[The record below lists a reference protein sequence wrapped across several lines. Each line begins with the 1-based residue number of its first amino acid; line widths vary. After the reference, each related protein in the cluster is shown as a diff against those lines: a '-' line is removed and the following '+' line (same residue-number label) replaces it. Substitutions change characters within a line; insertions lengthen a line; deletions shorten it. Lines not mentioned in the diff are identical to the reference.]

1 MTKARENSD
10 YTGLAADITAGDT
23 AARAGRKNL
32 ILNGSMQISQRGDYT
47 SATAITNGTFY
58 LDRFRPYR
66 NGVDATVQQT
76 DVTINGVNKKAM
88 KVAATTTSSGYIG
101 FYQTMELQN
110 IPVGETLTV
119 SCWVRSNNSNTRF
132 RSNDFRGVSVD
143 GNAFTNDGNWEK
155 VTWTFDSSSTTQDP
169 TLWVMTYDA
178 GAVSVTSGDYI
189 EVADFQLEVGSV
201 ATDFEHRSYG
211 EILADCQRYYYSIT
225 ASDVIGSRIDGLANG
240 VWENTFAGCPVT
252 MRANPSLT
260 KISGSEAST
269 GSSTAIARGLGR
281 TVYMTTTFTGGVKYY
296 YLNGYTMDAEL

>member
-10 YTGLAADITAGDT
+10 YTGLAADIVAGDT

-32 ILNGSMQISQRGDYT
+32 IINGSMQISQRGDYS

-66 NGVDATVQQT
+66 NGAAATVQQT
-76 DVTINGVNKKAM
+76 DVTINSVNKKAM

-132 RSNDFRGVSVD
+132 RANDFRGVSVD

-211 EILADCQRYYYSIT
+211 EELALCQRYYE
-225 ASDVIGSRIDGLANG
+225 VISHSQRCQGSGGDS
-240 VWENTFAGCPVT
+240 EAGSSVHFKQTKRTTPT
-252 MRANPSLT
+252 MAFVSYGGTRLSLT
-260 KISGSEAST
+260 FSVFLEVSKEQAGVQFTGASAT
-269 GSSTAIARGLGR
+269 QSYAYG
-281 TVYMTTTFTGGVKYY
+281 TTFTAE
-296 YLNGYTMDAEL
+296 AEL